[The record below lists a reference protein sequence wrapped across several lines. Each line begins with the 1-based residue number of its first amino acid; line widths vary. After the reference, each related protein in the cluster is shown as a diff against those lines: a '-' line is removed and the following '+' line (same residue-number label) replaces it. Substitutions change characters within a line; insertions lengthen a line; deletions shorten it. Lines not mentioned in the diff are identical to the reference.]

1 MRHINPAKAGFA
13 VGIVLGLWHSI
24 WVALVAL
31 GWAKPIMDFVLKLH
45 FIELDYQLAPFA
57 IGTGLT
63 LIGITFGIGALFGL
77 AFALVWN
84 WLSEGR
90 PAPARDPAGIE
101 AS

>member
-1 MRHINPAKAGFA
+1 MRYINPAKAGFA
-13 VGIVLGLWHSI
+13 VGIVLALWHSI
-24 WVALVAL
+24 WVAFVAL

-45 FIELDYQLAPFA
+45 FIDLDYQLAPFA
-57 IGTGLT
+57 FGTALT
-63 LIGITFGIGALFGL
+63 LIGITFGVGALFGL

-90 PAPARDPAGIE
+90 PVRATDPAGIE